1 MHISIKAES
10 DIPTNQNNLS
20 IEEDE
25 VNLLCED
32 EEIVEEIITK
42 NKSSGSKYEL
52 LDLLFSFYTKTEDKI
67 TNGKEYEHN
76 PVLSGYVQ
84 KVVLNLL
91 NYRQKEVMHY
101 IYHWSDDKEGT
112 SGGLLERMIDHINDQ
127 SIWDVIIKI
136 LNISNNTTLTNN
148 NSVNNDSGEI
158 FKSIRGNISQKEE
171 SMNYSFN
178 YEESRN
184 RIINKL
190 IDKLIR
196 SK

>member
-1 MHISIKAES
+1 MYISIKAEP

-32 EEIVEEIITK
+32 EEIIEEIIAK

-127 SIWDVIIKI
+127 SI
-136 LNISNNTTLTNN
+136 
-148 NSVNNDSGEI
+148 
-158 FKSIRGNISQKEE
+158 
-171 SMNYSFN
+171 
-178 YEESRN
+178 
-184 RIINKL
+184 
-190 IDKLIR
+190 
-196 SK
+196 